1 MYIVIAGGGRTG
13 ESIAA
18 ALIAG
23 GHEAFV
29 VERDP
34 ARVNAI
40 RSRLGSVAA
49 VGDVA
54 SVPCLTDAGISRA
67 SVAVAATDS
76 DEDNLAFCQLA
87 KDNFE
92 VPKTI
97 ALAHRPENA
106 RLFEVC
112 GVDLVVSST
121 DLIVSNVASSLPAHP
136 LVDLMLIRE
145 RGLKIVAVTIPSGA
159 KAAGTPL
166 RDVPIPYGSNIV
178 LTVGETGPPETPTPD
193 TVLVGETLAIALCPV
208 DSTTKL
214 WEALTEMR

>member
-29 VERDP
+29 VDSDP
-34 ARVNAI
+34 ARVASI
-40 RSRLGSVAA
+40 RSRLGSIAE
-49 VGDVA
+49 VGDIA
-54 SVPCLTDAGISRA
+54 SMSCLSNAGASRA
-67 SVAVAATDS
+67 SVVVAATDS
-76 DEDNLAFCQLA
+76 DEDNLAVCQLA
-87 KDNFE
+87 RNNFE

-112 GVDLVVSST
+112 GVDLVVSGT
-121 DLIVSNVASSLPAHP
+121 DLIVSSVASSLPAHP
-136 LVDLMLIRE
+136 LVDLMQIKD
-145 RGLKIVAVTIPSGA
+145 RGLKIVAVTIPASA
-159 KAAGTPL
+159 SAAGKPL

-178 LTVGETGPPETPTPD
+178 LLIGETGPPETPSQD
-193 TVLVGETLAIALCPV
+193 TILAGESLAIALCPI
-208 DSTTKL
+208 DATTRL
-214 WEALTEMR
+214 WEALTEMP

>member
-1 MYIVIAGGGRTG
+1 MIAGGGRTG

-18 ALIAG
+18 ALLAG

-34 ARVNAI
+34 ARVDAI
-40 RSRLGSVAA
+40 RTRLGSVAA

-54 SVPCLTDAGISRA
+54 SVSCLTEAGISRA
-67 SVAVAATDS
+67 SVVVAATDS

-87 KDNFE
+87 RDNFE

-112 GVDLVVSST
+112 GVDLVVSNT

-145 RGLKIVAVTIPSGA
+145 RGLKIVAVTIPAGA
-159 KAAGTPL
+159 AVAGKPL
-166 RDVPIPYGSNIV
+166 GEVSIPYGSNIV
-178 LTVGETGPPETPTPD
+178 LIIGEAGPPETPTPD
-193 TVLVGETLAIALCPV
+193 TVLAGETLAIALCPV
-208 DSTTKL
+208 DATTEL
-214 WEALTEMR
+214 WDALTEMR

>member
-23 GHEAFV
+23 GHETFILDS
-29 VERDP
+29 DP
-34 ARVNAI
+34 ARIAAI

-54 SVPCLTDAGISRA
+54 SMSCLEDAGMSRA
-67 SVAVAATDS
+67 SIVVAATDS
-76 DEDNLAFCQLA
+76 DEDNLAVCQLA
-87 KDNFE
+87 KTNFD
-92 VPKTI
+92 VPKSI
-97 ALAHRPENA
+97 ALAHRQENV

-121 DLIVSNVASSLPAHP
+121 DLIVSSVASSLPAHP
-136 LVDLMLIRE
+136 LVNLMLIRD
-145 RGLKIVAVTIPSGA
+145 RGLEIVAVTIPAGA
-159 KAAGTPL
+159 VVTGKAL
-166 RDVPIPYGSNIV
+166 RDVSIPYGSNIV
-178 LTVGETGPPETPTPD
+178 LLIGPAGPPATPTPD
-193 TVLVGETLAIALCPV
+193 TILEGETLAIALCPV
-208 DSTTKL
+208 DATNEL

>member
-1 MYIVIAGGGRTG
+1 MIAGGGRTG

-23 GHEAFV
+23 GHEAYV

-34 ARVNAI
+34 ARVDAI

-54 SVPCLTDAGISRA
+54 SVSCLTEAGISRA
-67 SVAVAATDS
+67 SVVVAATDS
-76 DEDNLAFCQLA
+76 DDDNLAFCQLA
-87 KDNFE
+87 RDNFE

-121 DLIVSNVASSLPAHP
+121 DLIVSSVASSLPAHP

-145 RGLKIVAVTIPSGA
+145 RGLKIVAVTIPAGA
-159 KAAGTPL
+159 KAAGKPL
-166 RDVPIPYGSNIV
+166 RDVPVPYGSNVV
-178 LTVGETGPPETPTPD
+178 LVIGQAGPPETPTPD
-193 TVLVGETLAIALCPV
+193 TVLAGESLVIALCPV
-208 DSTTKL
+208 DATTML
-214 WEALTEMR
+214 WDALTEMP

>member
-1 MYIVIAGGGRTG
+1 MIAGGGRTG

-34 ARVNAI
+34 ARVDAI

-54 SVPCLTDAGISRA
+54 SVSCLIEAGISRA
-67 SVAVAATDS
+67 SVVVAATDS

-87 KDNFE
+87 RGNFE

-97 ALAHRPENA
+97 ALAHRAENA

-112 GVDLVVSST
+112 GIDLVVSST
-121 DLIVSNVASSLPAHP
+121 DLIVSSVASSLPAHP
-136 LVDLMLIRE
+136 LVDLMLVAE
-145 RGLKIVAVTIPSGA
+145 RGLKIVAVTIPAGA
-159 KAAGTPL
+159 AAAGKPL

-178 LTVGETGPPETPTPD
+178 LVIGEAGPPETPTPD
-193 TVLVGETLAIALCPV
+193 TVLAGETLAIALCPV
-208 DSTTKL
+208 DATNSL

>member
-18 ALIAG
+18 ALISG

-29 VERDP
+29 VERDR
-34 ARVNAI
+34 ARVDAI

-49 VGDVA
+49 VADVA
-54 SVPCLTDAGISRA
+54 SLSCLIDAGISRA
-67 SVAVAATDS
+67 SVVVAATDS

-87 KDNFE
+87 RANFE

-97 ALAHRPENA
+97 ALAHLPENA

-112 GVDLVVSST
+112 GIDLVVSST
-121 DLIVSNVASSLPAHP
+121 DLIVSSVASSLPAHP
-136 LVDLMLIRE
+136 LVDLMLIAE
-145 RGLKIVAVTIPSGA
+145 RGLKIVAVTIPTGA
-159 KAAGTPL
+159 AAAGKPL

-178 LTVGETGPPETPTPD
+178 LIIGEAGPPETPTPD
-193 TVLVGETLAIALCPV
+193 TVLAGETLAIALCPV
-208 DSTTKL
+208 EATNNL
-214 WEALTEMR
+214 WETLTEMR

>member
-1 MYIVIAGGGRTG
+1 MIAGGGRTG

-34 ARVNAI
+34 ARVDAV

-54 SVPCLTDAGISRA
+54 SVSCLIEAGISRA
-67 SVAVAATDS
+67 SVVVAATDS

-87 KDNFE
+87 RDNFE

-97 ALAHRPENA
+97 ALAHRAENA

-112 GVDLVVSST
+112 GIDLVVSST
-121 DLIVSNVASSLPAHP
+121 DLIVSSVASSLPAHP
-136 LVDLMLIRE
+136 LVDLMLVAE
-145 RGLKIVAVTIPSGA
+145 RGLKIVAVTIPAGA
-159 KAAGTPL
+159 AAAGKRL

-178 LTVGETGPPETPTPD
+178 LVIGEAGPPETPTPD
-193 TVLVGETLAIALCPV
+193 TILAGETLAIALCPV
-208 DSTTKL
+208 DATNSL

>member
-23 GHEAFV
+23 GHETFV
-29 VERDP
+29 IDHDP
-34 ARVNAI
+34 ARVAAI

-54 SVPCLTDAGISRA
+54 SMSCLNDAGMSRA
-67 SVAVAATDS
+67 SIVVAATDS
-76 DEDNLAFCQLA
+76 DEDNLAVCQLA
-87 KDNFE
+87 RTNFD
-92 VPKTI
+92 VPKSI

-112 GVDLVVSST
+112 GVDIVVSSI
-121 DLIVSNVASSLPAHP
+121 DLIVSSVASSLPAHP
-136 LVDLMLIRE
+136 LVNLMLIRD
-145 RGLKIVAVTIPSGA
+145 RGLEIVAVTIPAGA
-159 KAAGTPL
+159 AATGKPL
-166 RDVPIPYGSNIV
+166 RDVAIPYGSNIV
-178 LTVGETGPPETPTPD
+178 LIIGEAGPPETPTPD
-193 TVLVGETLAIALCPV
+193 TVLAGETLAIALCPV

>member
-34 ARVNAI
+34 ARVDAI

-54 SVPCLTDAGISRA
+54 SVPCLREAGISRA
-67 SVAVAATDS
+67 SVVVAATDS

-87 KDNFE
+87 RDTFE

-121 DLIVSNVASSLPAHP
+121 DLIVSSVASSLPAHP

-145 RGLKIVAVTIPSGA
+145 RGLKIVAVTIPAGA
-159 KAAGTPL
+159 SAAGKPL
-166 RDVPIPYGSNIV
+166 RDVPVPYGSNVV
-178 LTVGETGPPETPTPD
+178 LVIGQAGPPETPTPD
-193 TVLVGETLAIALCPV
+193 TILAGESLVIALCPV
-208 DSTTKL
+208 DATTML
-214 WEALTEMR
+214 WDALTEMP

>member
-23 GHEAFV
+23 GHETFV
-29 VERDP
+29 VDRDP
-34 ARVNAI
+34 ARVAAI

-54 SVPCLTDAGISRA
+54 SMSCLNDAGMSRA
-67 SVAVAATDS
+67 SIVVAATDS
-76 DEDNLAFCQLA
+76 DEDNLAVCQLA
-87 KDNFE
+87 RTNFD
-92 VPKTI
+92 VPKSI

-112 GVDLVVSST
+112 GVDIVVSSI
-121 DLIVSNVASSLPAHP
+121 DLIVSSVASSLPAHP
-136 LVDLMLIRE
+136 LVNLMLIRD
-145 RGLKIVAVTIPSGA
+145 RGLEIVAVTIPSGA
-159 KAAGTPL
+159 AVTGKPL
-166 RDVPIPYGSNIV
+166 RDAAIPYGSNIV
-178 LTVGETGPPETPTPD
+178 LIIGEAGPPETPTPD
-193 TVLVGETLAIALCPV
+193 TVLAGETLAIALCPV

-214 WEALTEMR
+214 WEALTEMQ

>member
-1 MYIVIAGGGRTG
+1 MIAGGGRTG

-29 VERDP
+29 VDRDP
-34 ARVNAI
+34 AKVDAV

-54 SVPCLTDAGISRA
+54 SVSCLSDAGISRA
-67 SVAVAATDS
+67 SVVVAATDS
-76 DEDNLAFCQLA
+76 DEDNLAVCQLA
-87 KDNFE
+87 RDNFE

-112 GVDLVVSST
+112 GVDLVVSNT
-121 DLIVSNVASSLPAHP
+121 DLIVSSVAASLPAHP
-136 LVDLMLIRE
+136 LVDLMLISE
-145 RGLKIVAVTIPSGA
+145 RGLKIVAVTIPAGGT
-159 KAAGTPL
+159 AAGKPL

-178 LTVGETGPPETPTPD
+178 LIIGEAGPPETPTPD
-193 TVLVGETLAIALCPV
+193 TVLAGETLTIAFCPV
-208 DSTTKL
+208 DATNDL
-214 WEALTEMR
+214 WEALTEMP

>member
-18 ALIAG
+18 ALISG

-34 ARVNAI
+34 ARVDAI
-40 RSRLGSVAA
+40 RTRLGSVAA

-54 SVPCLTDAGISRA
+54 SVSCLAEAGISRA
-67 SVAVAATDS
+67 SVVVAATDS

-87 KDNFE
+87 RDNFE

-112 GVDLVVSST
+112 GVDLVVSNT
-121 DLIVSNVASSLPAHP
+121 DLIISNVASSLPAHP
-136 LVDLMLIRE
+136 LVDLMLLRE
-145 RGLKIVAVTIPSGA
+145 RGLKIVAVTIPAGA
-159 KAAGTPL
+159 AVAGKPL
-166 RDVPIPYGSNIV
+166 GEVSLPYGSNIV
-178 LTVGETGPPETPTPD
+178 LIIGEAGPPETPTPD

-208 DSTTKL
+208 DATTEL

>member
-1 MYIVIAGGGRTG
+1 MIAGGGRTG

-34 ARVNAI
+34 ARVDAI

-54 SVPCLTDAGISRA
+54 SVSCLSEAGISRA
-67 SVAVAATDS
+67 SVVVAATDS

-87 KDNFE
+87 RDNFE

-112 GVDLVVSST
+112 GVDLVVSSI

-145 RGLKIVAVTIPSGA
+145 RGLKIVAVTIPAGA
-159 KAAGTPL
+159 AVAGKPL
-166 RDVPIPYGSNIV
+166 RDVAIPYGSNIV
-178 LTVGETGPPETPTPD
+178 LIIGEAGPPETPTPD
-193 TVLVGETLAIALCPV
+193 TVLAGETLAIALCPV
-208 DSTTKL
+208 DATTEL